1 MIKNKKHLEIFFVFA
16 LFLFGFYYYCIRIV
30 GIDFSSTP
38 GDYVDSRFI
47 NFILEHGYRWI
58 RGFDPDFWTATFMYP
73 LKNNVA
79 ISDSMAGTLPIYACF
94 RFFGA
99 NTETAYQS
107 WWLSI
112 YILNYWFCFIAFKK
126 IDFNNFTSAIGAYVF
141 AFGINNLNQFPHLQ
155 FSCKFFI
162 PISLAFSYLFLCR
175 PTLKNLSVFVFS
187 VVFQFYATPYLGII
201 LIYFILL
208 FFISF
213 LAFKEKRNTFV
224 KQFTGKKLLSS
235 VAIITLGFLLILVIA
250 IPHYQ
255 MAKYLGARDYKIEI
269 LPNLPRIY
277 SYFFPNNSSISWDFL
292 KNSPLKS
299 TGTWYI
305 HDLFPGAF
313 CYSGLLVCIIYFVY
327 MRKNKRQINILP
339 IVLFTVLITLILLT
353 SKNEND
359 FSFFKYFRSLP
370 GLDSMRVTTRFMIVG
385 NFILI
390 WLCLFFVKLIN
401 KNNLVIVYLIFTTL
415 VICDNLFE
423 PFDNKIPI
431 TSKQIRLDK
440 IEKMCAIINSEN
452 TENKKI
458 IAYLN
463 ISGDNEVT
471 LQLDVMLAAQKLNL
485 YTLNGYSSNC
495 FGDLC
500 SAYND
505 TSHIKL
511 SKWLQNSKIDEKN
524 VLYIIK

>member
-1 MIKNKKHLEIFFVFA
+1 MSKNKKYLEAFFVFA
-16 LFLFGFYYYCIRIV
+16 LFLFGFYYYCFRII
-30 GIDFSSTP
+30 GFDFSSTP
-38 GDYVDSRFI
+38 GDYGDSRFI

-58 RGFDPDFWTATFMYP
+58 RGIDPDFWTATFMYP

-94 RFFGA
+94 RFLGL
-99 NTETAYQS
+99 NPETAYQS

-126 IDFNNFTSAIGAYVF
+126 INFDNFTSAIGAYVF
-141 AFGINNLNQFPHLQ
+141 AFGIHNLNQFPHLQ

-162 PISLAFSYLFLCR
+162 PIALAFSYLFFCR
-175 PTLKNLSVFVFS
+175 PTLKHLSIMVFS
-187 VVFQFYATPYLGII
+187 VVFQFYAAPYLGII
-201 LIYFILL
+201 LIYFTLL
-208 FFISF
+208 FFILF
-213 LAFKEKRNTFV
+213 LAFKVKRNAFV
-224 KQFTGKKLLSS
+224 NQFTRKKLLYSF
-235 VAIITLGFLLILVIA
+235 AIITVGFLLILVIA

-255 MAKYLGARDYKIEI
+255 MAKYLGSRDYTNEI

-277 SYFFPNNSSISWDFL
+277 SYFFPNNSSITWDFL

-313 CYSGLLVCIIYFVY
+313 GYSGLLFCLMYFIYVLKTKQ
-327 MRKNKRQINILP
+327 RINILP
-339 IVLFTVLITLILLT
+339 LVLFILFITFILLT
-353 SKNEND
+353 SKSESD

-370 GLDSMRVTTRFMIVG
+370 GLDSMRLTTRFMIVG
-385 NFILI
+385 NYVLI
-390 WLCLFFVKLIN
+390 WICLFFIQLIN
-401 KNNLVIVYLIFTTL
+401 KKKLVIVYLIFTTL

-431 TSKQIRLDK
+431 TSKQTRQAK
-440 IEKMCAIINSEN
+440 IEEMCATINSEN
-452 TENKKI
+452 KENKKI
-458 IAYLN
+458 IAYIN
-463 ISGDNEVT
+463 KSGDNEVT
-471 LQLDVMLAAQKLNL
+471 LQLDVMLATQKLNL
-485 YTLNGYSSNC
+485 YTLNGYSSLC
-495 FGDLC
+495 FGELC

-505 TSHIKL
+505 TSHTKL
-511 SKWLQNSKIDEKN
+511 SRWLQNNKIDEKN